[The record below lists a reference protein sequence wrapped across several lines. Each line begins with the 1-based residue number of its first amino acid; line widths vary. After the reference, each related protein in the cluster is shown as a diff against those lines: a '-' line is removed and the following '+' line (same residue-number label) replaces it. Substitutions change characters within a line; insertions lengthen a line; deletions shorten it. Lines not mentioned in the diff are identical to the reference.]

1 MASKAWTR
9 HRDTDRRT
17 WTGRDDG
24 SRAKQNANGSAH
36 HRRSPSPAT
45 APSFTQSLPFA
56 PRHHLLQLRSL
67 MAAICTI
74 CRSSSQLPN
83 RPAVSQAPFVPADA
97 PFLVCFHMFSP
108 KRVKPPLISYP
119 RAVHST
125 APRATMFRPPQV
137 INNVQRCS

>member
-45 APSFTQSLPFA
+45 TPSFTQSLPFA
-56 PRHHLLQLRSL
+56 SRHHLLQLRSL
-67 MAAICTI
+67 MAAICTHMPL
-74 CRSSSQLPN
+74 RFTAAEPSSRLPSALRACGCSIPGMFPYVFSKTSETSSDQLP
-83 RPAVSQAPFVPADA
+83 
-97 PFLVCFHMFSP
+97 
-108 KRVKPPLISYP
+108 
-119 RAVHST
+119 
-125 APRATMFRPPQV
+125 
-137 INNVQRCS
+137 